1 MGRWQTLRSKP
12 TVICDTGHNVGGWEH
27 IAEHLKVLRQYCG
40 QIYMIV
46 GMVNDKD
53 IDGVLSLM
61 PQDAF
66 YFFTQASVERAMP
79 VEDFAVKAM
88 WHGLS
93 GTLCDTVQEAVEN
106 ALESARENDLI
117 FIGGSTF
124 IVADALPLFMKE
136 DEYK

>member
-1 MGRWQTLRSKP
+1 MGRWQKLESEPTL
-12 TVICDTGHNVGGWEH
+12 ICDTGHNVGGISYIIEQLKHQKYERLH
-27 IAEHLKVLRQYCG
+27 IV
-40 QIYMIV
+40 I

-88 WHGLS
+88 RHGLS
-93 GTLCDTVQEAVEN
+93 GTLCDTVQDAVEK
-106 ALESARENDLI
+106 ALRRARENDLI

>member
-1 MGRWQTLRSKP
+1 MNQPYSVLVQLSCSSNIGLSGAITSVRKYPQSIVNAAKASTLQR
-12 TVICDTGHNVGGWEH
+12 
-27 IAEHLKVLRQYCG
+27 A
-40 QIYMIV
+40 
-46 GMVNDKD
+46 
-53 IDGVLSLM
+53 
-61 PQDAF
+61 

-88 WHGLS
+88 RHGLS
-93 GTLCDTVQEAVEN
+93 GTLCDTVQDAVEK
-106 ALESARENDLI
+106 ALRRARENDLI

>member
-1 MGRWQTLRSKP
+1 
-12 TVICDTGHNVGGWEH
+12 
-27 IAEHLKVLRQYCG
+27 
-40 QIYMIV
+40 MII

-66 YFFTQASVERAMP
+66 YFFPQASVERAMP

-88 WHGLS
+88 RHGLS
-93 GTLCDTVQEAVEN
+93 GTLCDTVQDAVEK
-106 ALESARENDLI
+106 ALRRARENDLI